1 MGRGYSFQSFFL
13 YIDFKTKR
21 YYTFQQFKERGL
33 GEREREGDEKEG
45 GESAVH
51 KSVRVQCLG
60 AH

>member
-1 MGRGYSFQSFFL
+1 MGRGYSFQSFFI

-21 YYTFQQFKERGL
+21 YYTFQRERPR
-33 GEREREGDEKEG
+33 REREGDEKEG
-45 GESAVH
+45 GERAVH

>member
-1 MGRGYSFQSFFL
+1 MILRQKDIIL
-13 YIDFKTKR
+13 
-21 YYTFQQFKERGL
+21 FKERGL

-45 GESAVH
+45 GERAVH